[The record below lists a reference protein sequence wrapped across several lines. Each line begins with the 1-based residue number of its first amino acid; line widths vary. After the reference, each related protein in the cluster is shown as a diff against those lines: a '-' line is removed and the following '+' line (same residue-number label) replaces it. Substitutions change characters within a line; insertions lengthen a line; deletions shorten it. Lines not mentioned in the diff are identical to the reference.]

1 MLLNTNVRPDLNRS
15 HYDILRYP
23 INPAVLF
30 PRASRPRP
38 EKQPMGTI
46 ELGNNNVHTPLNSA
60 ASLLKNEFTQNFDD
74 IAKIQRQEVNAIK
87 GMNMDNQAP
96 PPSVVN
102 MPGQA
107 IPGAEVLSVP
117 GQGSTPGL
125 VTGNEASALP
135 VQEQGQQPEVVPVSP
150 QQSMAS
156 FAPVPQNLPA
166 SGRAV
171 PAQIAPRAPIEI
183 APGFVRGNPLP
194 AVQNPMVQAQR
205 GPEPAVQFPQAAVQS
220 PEPAVQASRKSPFTE
235 VPLQQ
240 LPQLF
245 QPQLPLPG
253 MQIPFLPPAELPP
266 PGELHPPVEVAPPA
280 ELPPQVVP
288 AEVPLAPAYVRPVFN
303 PIPRPDA
310 DDSDRPS
317 INIQVQTSKSRI
329 PKLKTK
335 KKDTKDNKKK
345 TH

>member
-1 MLLNTNVRPDLNRS
+1 M
-15 HYDILRYP
+15 
-23 INPAVLF
+23 LF

-46 ELGNNNVHTPLNSA
+46 EVGNNNVRSPLGSA

-74 IAKIQRQEVNAIK
+74 IAKIQRQEVNDIK

-107 IPGAEVLSVP
+107 SPGAEVLSVP
-117 GQGSTPGL
+117 GQGGASGL
-125 VTGNEASALP
+125 VSGNEASAVP
-135 VQEQGQQPEVVPVSP
+135 VQEQGQQPEVVPVSR
-150 QQSMAS
+150 QQSIAS
-156 FAPVPQNLPA
+156 FAAVPQTLPA
-166 SGRAV
+166 AGRAM

-194 AVQNPMVQAQR
+194 AVQNPMLQAQQ
-205 GPEPAVQFPQAAVQS
+205 GPEPAVQLPQAAVQAS
-220 PEPAVQASRKSPFTE
+220 EPAVQASRKSPFTE

-240 LPQLF
+240 LPQL
-245 QPQLPLPG
+245 QLPMPD
-253 MQIPFLPPAELPP
+253 MQIPFFPPAALPQLAELHSPAELPQLA
-266 PGELHPPVEVAPPA
+266 ELHSPVEVAPPA
-280 ELPPQVVP
+280 ELPPQVAP
-288 AEVPLAPAYVRPVFN
+288 AEVPLAPTYVRPVFN
-303 PIPRPDA
+303 PIPRPEA

-335 KKDTKDNKKK
+335 KKNKKDNKKK